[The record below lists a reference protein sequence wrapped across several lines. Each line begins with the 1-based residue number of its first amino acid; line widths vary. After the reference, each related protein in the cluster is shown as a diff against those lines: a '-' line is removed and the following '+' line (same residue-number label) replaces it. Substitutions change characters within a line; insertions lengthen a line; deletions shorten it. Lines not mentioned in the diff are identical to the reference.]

1 MSQSTENC
9 ELYDVKISKGEKFS
23 FAAGDL
29 YSGGAQTLIST
40 VYLVFLVIN
49 GLSPTLAA
57 SIVMIAKIWDAITDP
72 LMGLIT
78 DNTRTKWGRRKPYL
92 FIGAI
97 MIIFSFAILFLPL
110 YKLDGLGLKYL
121 VYLVAFLFYSTVSTM
136 INVPYLSLATEMTGN
151 YYEKNKI
158 NALRL
163 IFSMTSGALS
173 AGIPIILIERLQKGL
188 IRVDTFS
195 LIMIIGFG
203 LFYALPLTITAIK
216 CQERLPIPKEKTK
229 FSIKAFLKP
238 LKLKAFI
245 YLMLMYLCAYSCMDL
260 ISANLVFFVDYGI
273 NVTSYS
279 SFILLALMMV
289 SYASMIPVHNK
300 LMTKDYSKPYL
311 YRLGIPLYISGIVM
325 LCLFPSGFNDYLVL
339 PLAMII
345 GIGMSGCQLMP
356 WFIFPDVIDV
366 AELKFGARN
375 TGSFSGF
382 MTFIRK
388 STAAI
393 AIGITGFVLDLTGF
407 IRPETDPLTGLTQK
421 FPQPLSAIWGL
432 RMVIMVPVLIFI
444 TIALI
449 SSIKLKLSPSRSL
462 LIKDI
467 IYKRNNN
474 LLDTLTAEQQA
485 EYDKI
490 KQELF

>member
-1 MSQSTENC
+1 MSQQVNC
-9 ELYDVKISKGEKFS
+9 EEYDVIISKGEKLS

-49 GLSPTLAA
+49 GLSPSLAA
-57 SIVMIAKIWDAITDP
+57 SIVMLAKIWDAVTDP

-92 FIGAI
+92 FVGAI
-97 MIIFSFAILFLPL
+97 MIVFSFTMLFLPL
-110 YKLDGLGLKYL
+110 YKVDSVGLKYL
-121 VYLVAFLFYSTVSTM
+121 VYIIAFLFYSTVSTM
-136 INVPYLSLATEMTGN
+136 VNVPYFALATEMTGN

-163 IFSMTSGALS
+163 VFSMTSGALS

-188 IRVDTFS
+188 MRVDVFS
-195 LIMIIGFG
+195 LIMILGFG
-203 LFYALPLTITAIK
+203 FFYALPLLITAIK
-216 CQERLPIPKEKTK
+216 CQERLPIPQNKTR
-229 FSIKAFLKP
+229 FSIKSFLKP

-289 SYASMIPVHNK
+289 SYAAMIPIHNR
-300 LMTKDYSKPYL
+300 LMSKNYAKPFL
-311 YRLGIPLYISGIVM
+311 YRMGIPLYMAGIVM
-325 LCLFPSGFNDYLVL
+325 LCLFPTSFNDYLVL
-339 PLAMII
+339 PLAMLI
-345 GIGMSGCQLMP
+345 GVGMSGCQLMP
-356 WFIFPDVIDV
+356 WFIFPDVMDV
-366 AELKFGARN
+366 AELKFGERN

-388 STAAI
+388 STAAV
-393 AIGITGFVLDLTGF
+393 AIGITGIVLDLTGF
-407 IRPETDPLTGLTQK
+407 VRPVTDPLTGLTQK
-421 FPQPLSAIWGL
+421 FPQPPTAVWGL
-432 RMVIMVPVLIFI
+432 RMVIMIPVLIFI

-449 SSIKLKLSPSRSL
+449 SSIKLKLNPERSL
-462 LIKDI
+462 MIKDV
-467 IYKRNNN
+467 IYKRNNG
-474 LLDTLTAEQQA
+474 LADTITTEQH
-485 EYDKI
+485 EELDKI
-490 KQELF
+490 SQELF